1 MATKP
6 TLYLIDV
13 YSLIFQVFH
22 AIPPMTSPDGRPTNA
37 VFGFTRDLMNIIAQ
51 KSPSHLVCAMDLS
64 GPQERNEIYPEYKAN
79 RESMPD
85 DLRPQ
90 IPLVTEVI
98 EGLNVPAVGMPGW
111 EADDVIATLVTQGVA
126 NDMDV
131 VIVST
136 DKDARQLLG
145 PRVRMFNC
153 RRNEFFTVA
162 SLQEKWGVR
171 PDQVV
176 DFQSMVGD
184 SVDNVP
190 GVPLVGPKKAKA
202 LLEKW
207 DDLETVLAHADE
219 APGKKLSENL
229 KNFADQARLSRE
241 LVKLRTDLELD
252 FNLEDAVVE
261 EPNAELLRDLFESL
275 GFRRFRE
282 EMQTILNRALPQAA
296 LIQRTHK
303 TVETEAALKDLMTRL
318 SSVEAIGVHPETR
331 ESGQHVSDV
340 TGLAIVFDEETTF
353 HVPFES
359 KTFRRTVVEQLAELF
374 SGENSPALVSHNIK
388 RTLWILRHLE
398 DDIAFDATPGVDPMI
413 ADYLLEAG
421 GRSHD
426 LQTLSQ
432 RYLQRDLVPPKKK
445 EESRQKTMFET
456 DTSDSA
462 DFVKRETE
470 NAWDI
475 ATIAKGQLE
484 ENELWDLYDKLER
497 PLIAVLHDMETL
509 GIKVDVEELGRQSKE
524 ATGALDAITAEI
536 HDMAGREFN
545 IDSPKQLR
553 EVLFEEL
560 KLPVIK
566 KTKTGPSTNVEV
578 LEKLAE
584 EHELPA
590 KIMEQRTL
598 TKLKG
603 TYLDAL
609 PKLVN
614 PKTGRIHATFQQAIA
629 ATGRL
634 TSTDPNL
641 QNIPI
646 RTEAGRQVRKAFI
659 PGEPG
664 WKLVCADYSQIEL
677 RVLAHFCQD
686 PALLQAF
693 NDGIDIHTAVA
704 SEVYD
709 VSKDDVTPEM
719 RRVAK
724 AVNFGVIYGQTPW
737 GLAAA
742 IKIPKE
748 DAAEFIDDYFDKY
761 AKVEEFLEQIL
772 EETSETGYARTILN
786 RRRPITGIRKTTGRQ
801 RNMPER
807 TAINTVIQGSAA
819 DLIKQAMINI
829 HNRLR
834 NEKHS
839 GRMLLQ
845 IHDELVF
852 EVPEADADSLVDL
865 VREEMV
871 NAFDLAVPLVVDA
884 AIADNWLD
892 AK

>member
-1 MATKP
+1 MKQN
-6 TLYLIDV
+6 LYIVDV
-13 YSLIFQVFH
+13 FSLVFQVFH

-37 VFGFTRDLMNIIAQ
+37 VFGFTRDLTNLIESKKPTHI
-51 KSPSHLVCAMDLS
+51 VCALDVQ
-64 GPQERNEIYPEYKAN
+64 GEQQRNEVYADYKAN
-79 RESMPD
+79 REAMPD

-90 IPLVTEVI
+90 IDLVIKVI
-98 EGLNVPAVGMPGW
+98 EGMNVPAIGVPGW
-111 EADDVIATLVTQGVA
+111 EADDIIATLVERAAAT
-126 NDMDV
+126 DMDV
-131 VIVST
+131 VVVST
-136 DKDARQLLG
+136 DKDIRQLLT

-153 RRNEFFTVA
+153 RTNAFFDEK
-162 SLQEKWGVR
+162 SLDEKWGIR
-171 PDQVV
+171 ADQVI

-190 GVPLVGPKKAKA
+190 GVPLIGPKKART

-207 DDLETVLAHADE
+207 GDLETILAHADE

-229 KNFADQARLSRE
+229 KVYADQARISRE
-241 LVKLRTDLELD
+241 LVTLKRDLD
-252 FNLEDAVVE
+252 FEFNFDDATVQ
-261 EPNAELLRDLFESL
+261 EPNAEVLRDLFADL
-275 GFRRFRE
+275 GMRRFRE
-282 EMQTILNRALPQAA
+282 AMQTRINRTLPATA
-296 LIQRTHK
+296 LIQRDAK
-303 TVETEAALKDLMTRL
+303 EVDTESKLNALLKAMAKCDA
-318 SSVEAIGVHPETR
+318 VCIHPESR
-331 ESGQHVSDV
+331 DAGQHASDV
-340 TGLAIVFDEETTF
+340 TGLGIVFDEENTY
-353 HVPFES
+353 HIPFES
-359 KTFRRTVVEQLAELF
+359 TTFRRTTMQKLAELF
-374 SGENSPALVSHNIK
+374 ASDDAPALVSHNIK

-398 DDIAFDATPGVDPMI
+398 DGIAFEPEPGIDPML
-413 ADYLLEAG
+413 ADYLIEAG

-426 LQTLSQ
+426 LQALSQ
-432 RYLQRDLVPPKKK
+432 RYLQRDLIPPKKQ
-445 EESRQKTMFET
+445 ETSRQKTMFET
-456 DTSDSA
+456 DSNESA
-462 DFVKRETE
+462 EFVQREAAT
-470 NAWDI
+470 AWDI
-475 ATIAKGQLE
+475 AVTSKTQLE
-484 ENELWDLYDKLER
+484 EQGLWDLYDKLER
-497 PLIAVLHDMETL
+497 PLISVLHEMENR
-509 GIKVDVEELGRQSKE
+509 GIKVDVEELQRQSDL
-524 ATGALDAITAEI
+524 ATGTLDGLRANIY
-536 HDMAGREFN
+536 DLAGREFN

-560 KLPVIK
+560 KLPVVK

-584 EHELPA
+584 EHDLPA
-590 KIMEQRTL
+590 KIMEHRHL

-609 PKLVN
+609 PKLVS

-646 RTEAGRQVRKAFI
+646 RTEEGRQVRRAFV

-664 WKLVCADYSQIEL
+664 WRLVCADYSQIEL
-677 RVLAHFCQD
+677 RVLAHFCED
-686 PALLQAF
+686 EELLAAF
-693 NDGIDIHTAVA
+693 HAGIDIHTAVA
-704 SEVYD
+704 AEVFD
-709 VSKDDVTPEM
+709 VEKDNVTSQM

-742 IKIPKE
+742 IGVSKE
-748 DAAEFIDDYFDKY
+748 EAGEFIDEYFEKY
-761 AKVEEFLEQIL
+761 SKVDAFLESVL
-772 EETSETGYARTILN
+772 EETSNTGYARTILN
-786 RRRPITGIRKTTGRQ
+786 RRRPITGIRNTTGRQ

-829 HNRLR
+829 HNRLKQ
-834 NEKHS
+834 EQHS

-852 EVPEADADSLVDL
+852 EVPEADAESLVDL

-871 NAFDLAVPLVVDA
+871 NAFDLSVPLVVDS

>member
-1 MATKP
+1 MKS
-6 TLYLIDV
+6 TLYLVDV
-13 YSLIFQVFH
+13 YSLMFQVFH
-22 AIPPMTSPDGRPTNA
+22 AIPPMTSPDGQPTNA
-37 VFGFTRDLMNIIAQ
+37 VFGFARDLMNLISQ
-51 KSPSHLVCAMDLS
+51 KQPTHIVCAMDLP
-64 GPQERNEIYPEYKAN
+64 GEQERNDIYPEYKAN

-90 IPLVTEVI
+90 IPLITQVI
-98 EGLNVPAVGMPGW
+98 EGLNIPAVGMPGW
-111 EADDVIATLVTQGVA
+111 EADDVIATLTRRGVE
-126 NDMDV
+126 NDMEV

-145 PRVRMFNC
+145 PRVKMFNC
-153 RRNEFFTVA
+153 RKNEFFDEK
-162 SLQEKWGVR
+162 SLDEKWGIR
-171 PDQVV
+171 ADQVV
-176 DFQSMVGD
+176 DFQSLVGD

-190 GVPLVGPKKAKA
+190 GVPLVGPKKAQA

-207 DDLETVLAHADE
+207 GDLESVLAHADE

-229 KNFADQARLSRE
+229 KTFADQARISRE
-241 LVKLRTDLELD
+241 LVLLRDDLELD
-252 FNLEDAVVE
+252 FNIEDATVTD
-261 EPNAELLRDLFESL
+261 PDAEVLRDLFAAL

-282 EMQTILNRALPQAA
+282 DMQTIINRSLPEAA
-296 LIQRTHK
+296 LIQRKAKEVT
-303 TVETEAALKDLMTRL
+303 TDGQLTDLMKAMSQADAVGL
-318 SSVEAIGVHPETR
+318 QPETTDA
-331 ESGQHVSDV
+331 GQHASDV
-340 TGLAIVFDEETTF
+340 TGLAIVFNDQTTF
-353 HVPFES
+353 HIPFDS
-359 KTFRRTVVEQLAELF
+359 PAFRRKTIEQLAAVF
-374 SGENSPALVSHNIK
+374 SKSDGPALVSHDVK
-388 RTLWILRHLE
+388 RTLWILSHLE
-398 DDIAFDATPGVDPMI
+398 DDIDFAATPGVDPMM

-421 GRSHD
+421 GRGHD

-432 RYLQRDLVPPKKK
+432 RYLQRDLVPPKKS
-445 EESRQKTMFET
+445 ESRQKTMFGT
-456 DTSDSA
+456 DSA
-462 DFVKRETE
+462 DAADYVKREAET
-470 NAWDI
+470 AWDV
-475 ATIAKGQLE
+475 AGIAKTQLE
-484 ENELWDLYDKLER
+484 ENGLWDLYDKLER
-497 PLIAVLHDMETL
+497 PLIAVLHEMESR
-509 GIKVDVEELGRQSKE
+509 GIKVDVEELERQSKL
-524 ATGALDAITAEI
+524 ATGALNAITAEI
-536 HDMAGREFN
+536 HSIAGREFN

-553 EVLFEEL
+553 EVLFDEL

-566 KTKTGPSTNVEV
+566 KTKTGASTNVEV

-590 KIMEQRTL
+590 KIMEQRHL

-609 PKLVN
+609 PKLVS

-634 TSTDPNL
+634 SSTDPNL

-646 RTEAGRQVRKAFI
+646 RTEEGRQVRRAFI

-686 PALLQAF
+686 PALMAAF
-693 NDGIDIHTAVA
+693 KDGIDIHTAVA
-704 SEVYD
+704 AEVYD
-709 VSKDDVTPEM
+709 VDKDEVDSNM

-742 IKIPKE
+742 LKIDKD

-761 AKVEEFLEQIL
+761 AKVEAFLEQIL
-772 EETSETGYARTILN
+772 VETSESGYARTILN
-786 RRRPITGIRKTTGRQ
+786 RRRPITGIRKTNGRQ

-829 HNRLR
+829 QDRLKQE
-834 NEKHS
+834 NHPGK
-839 GRMLLQ
+839 MLLQ

-852 EVPEADADSLVDL
+852 EVPETEAESLVEL
-865 VREEMV
+865 VRDEMT
-871 NAFDLAVPLVVDA
+871 NAFDLSVPLVVDA

>member
-1 MATKP
+1 MKQ
-6 TLYLIDV
+6 TLYLVDV
-13 YSLIFQVFH
+13 FSLMFQVFH

-37 VFGFTRDLMNIIAQ
+37 VFGFSRDLMNLIQQ
-51 KSPSHLVCAMDLS
+51 KAPTHIVCAMDLP
-64 GPQERNEIYPEYKAN
+64 GEAKRNDIYPEYKAN
-79 RESMPD
+79 RDAMPD

-90 IPLVTEVI
+90 IPLIVNVI
-98 EGLNVPAVGMPGW
+98 EGMNVPAVGMPGW
-111 EADDVIATLVTQGVA
+111 EADDVIATLVRWGLEA
-126 NDMDV
+126 DMDV

-153 RRNEFFTVA
+153 RKNEFFDEK
-162 SLQEKWGVR
+162 SLDEKWGIR
-171 PDQVV
+171 ADQVV
-176 DFQSMVGD
+176 DFQSLVGD

-190 GVPLVGPKKAKA
+190 GVPLVGPKKAQA

-219 APGKKLSENL
+219 APGKKLRENL
-229 KNFADQARLSRE
+229 KVYADQARISRE
-241 LVKLRTDLELD
+241 LVLLRNDLELD
-252 FNLEDAVVE
+252 FDIADAVVA
-261 EPNAELLRDLFESL
+261 EPNAEVMVELFGSL

-282 EMQTILNRALPQAA
+282 EMQTIINRSLPEAA
-296 LIQRTHK
+296 LIQRTAK
-303 TVETEAALKDLMTRL
+303 EVTSDGQLADLIAKMSKVDAVGL
-318 SSVEAIGVHPETR
+318 HPETR
-331 ESGQHVSDV
+331 DSGQHASDV
-340 TGLAIVFDEETTF
+340 TGLAVVFDDENSY
-353 HVPFES
+353 HIPFDS
-359 KTFRRTVVEQLAELF
+359 KPFRRKVIQQLADVF
-374 SGENSPALVSHNIK
+374 AADDGPALVSHNIK
-388 RTLWILRHLE
+388 RTLWILSHLE
-398 DDIAFDATPGVDPMI
+398 DDIAFTATPGVDPML

-421 GRSHD
+421 GRGHD

-432 RYLQRDLVPPKKK
+432 RYLQRDLVPPKKN
-445 EESRQKTMFET
+445 ESRQKTMFET
-456 DTSDSA
+456 DSGDSA
-462 DFVKRETE
+462 AYVKRETE
-470 NAWDI
+470 SAWDI
-475 ATIAKGQLE
+475 AGIARTQLK
-484 ENELWDLYDKLER
+484 ENNLWELYEKLEA
-497 PLIAVLHDMETL
+497 PLITVLHEMESR
-509 GIKVDVEELGRQSKE
+509 GIKVDVEELQRQSKH

-536 HDMAGREFN
+536 HSIAGREFN

-553 EVLFEEL
+553 EVLFDEL

-590 KIMEQRTL
+590 KIMEQRQL

-646 RTEAGRQVRKAFI
+646 RTEEGKQVRRAFI

-677 RVLAHFCQD
+677 RVLAHFCED
-686 PALLQAF
+686 PALMAAF

-704 SEVYD
+704 AQVYD
-709 VSKDDVTPEM
+709 VNKDEVDSNM

-742 IKIPKE
+742 LKIDKD
-748 DAAEFIDDYFDKY
+748 DAAEFIEDYFEKY
-761 AKVEEFLEQIL
+761 ANVETFLNQVLEQTV
-772 EETSETGYARTILN
+772 ESGYARTILN
-786 RRRPITGIRKTTGRQ
+786 RRRPITGIRKTTGHQ

-829 HNRLR
+829 QNRLKR
-834 NEKHS
+834 ENHS

-852 EVPEADADSLVDL
+852 EVPEADADGLVDL

-884 AIADNWLD
+884 SIADNWLD